1 MEEAREAYEGASMLD
16 PTDPLPAL
24 NLGVLLDLYLGQ
36 PGAALA
42 EYERYQQL
50 SGGPDV
56 QVAGWITEVRR
67 RAGHEEQSAE
77 VAP

>member
-1 MEEAREAYEGASMLD
+1 
-16 PTDPLPAL
+16 
-24 NLGVLLDLYLGQ
+24 
-36 PGAALA
+36 
-42 EYERYQQL
+42 L